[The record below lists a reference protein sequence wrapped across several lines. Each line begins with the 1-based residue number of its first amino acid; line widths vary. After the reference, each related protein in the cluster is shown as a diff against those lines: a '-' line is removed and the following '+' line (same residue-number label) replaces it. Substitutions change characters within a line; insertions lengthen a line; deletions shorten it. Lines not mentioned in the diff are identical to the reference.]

1 MEVLDL
7 SWNKLRRRGA
17 VAVAKGVKVQDIQ
30 REFSLVW
37 ATLIIA
43 FCLFLHQS
51 EFFKQNNIHSYPE

>member
-37 ATLIIA
+37 ATLITA
-43 FCLFLHQS
+43 FLPFLLQSELFLT
-51 EFFKQNNIHSYPE
+51 E